1 MASWRG
7 SQAASGSRCVVSVV
21 LVLVAGCSGGESSP
35 PTSSTSPNAPPMR
48 SFRNGVLEAYVKAS
62 NPGSGFVLVEGIP
75 RPFGDGFGTSIALNG
90 ETLVVGAPS
99 EESCATG
106 INGDQTNN
114 GCPAAGALYV
124 FTRTSETW
132 SQQAYIKAS
141 DAHATGGLGNLV
153 AISGNTIAATG
164 TPANGAKVIYVF
176 TRTNGS
182 WSQQAM
188 VTPINPPQEYYAF
201 SLALDG
207 DTLVVGDLTDSTCA
221 SGINGDSSVTGC
233 AVSGAVYVFR
243 RTNGVWAQEAYI
255 KPPNRRD
262 NIAYAFG
269 YSVAISGD
277 TLVVGAPSE
286 GGCATGVN
294 GDESAIGCFIS
305 GAVYVYTRK
314 DGVWTKEAYIK
325 SSVTSRFSGNF
336 GISVALSADTLAV
349 IGNDEDY
356 GGRAVYVFTRT
367 NGTWTQQAFIKASN
381 ADRNAFGVTALAI
394 LADTLALA
402 SYGENSCATG
412 INGNQ
417 DDHGCDTAGAV
428 YLFERRAGAWTQEA
442 YVKATN
448 TEPGDQFGLSVAL
461 SDGTVAVGATG
472 EDSCAK
478 GINGNQMDNNCPMA
492 GAVYVYKGR

>member
-1 MASWRG
+1 M
-7 SQAASGSRCVVSVV
+7 
-21 LVLVAGCSGGESSP
+21 E
-35 PTSSTSPNAPPMR
+35 PTGHGYSDKSAP
-48 SFRNGVLEAYVKAS
+48 G
-62 NPGSGFVLVEGIP
+62 
-75 RPFGDGFGTSIALNG
+75 
-90 ETLVVGAPS
+90 
-99 EESCATG
+99 
-106 INGDQTNN
+106 
-114 GCPAAGALYV
+114 
-124 FTRTSETW
+124 
-132 SQQAYIKAS
+132 
-141 DAHATGGLGNLV
+141 
-153 AISGNTIAATG
+153 
-164 TPANGAKVIYVF
+164 
-176 TRTNGS
+176 
-182 WSQQAM
+182 
-188 VTPINPPQEYYAF
+188 YYAF

-221 SGINGDSSVTGC
+221 SDINGDSSVTGC

-277 TLVVGAPSE
+277 TLAVSAPSE

-294 GDESAIGCFIS
+294 GDETAIGCFIS

-461 SDGTVAVGATG
+461 SDGTLAVGATG